1 MLEVRFQSR
10 NTTSLVKRMIFGFNT
25 DVKVGDIVYHLQSEA
40 RKGDLLLETQVFLK
54 GQCIGKCMT
63 SYADQASDPSFTDEK
78 IHELLKAQHKQM
90 VDAARANN
98 VASMFTPVSEIQDVE
113 GRGLTVKWTNP
124 DDSPKRSKFI
134 MKFEVMDNGTA
145 ADGALLTSRLEISS
159 EAPIHSQ
166 ASTGEDGTAE
176 LEIALPRKRDDE
188 PVVLISAKYGDK
200 SATRKF
206 RLKRQQS

>member
-1 MLEVRFQSR
+1 
-10 NTTSLVKRMIFGFNT
+10 MIFGFNT
-25 DVKVGDIVYHLQSEA
+25 DIKVGDIVYHLQSEA

-54 GQCIGKCMT
+54 GQCIGKRMT

-90 VDAARANN
+90 VDAARANH

-113 GRGLTVKWTNP
+113 GSGLTVIWTNP
-124 DDSPKRSKFI
+124 NDSPKHSKFI
-134 MKFEVMDNGTA
+134 MKFVVMDSGTA

-166 ASTGEDGTAE
+166 AATDEDGSAE
-176 LEIALPRKRDDE
+176 LEIALPRKRDAE
-188 PVVLISAKYGDK
+188 TVVLISAKYGDK